1 MFWLEMILQIT
12 RQNALEYSCMYL
24 EIYEMNK

>member
-1 MFWLEMILQIT
+1 MILQIT